1 VISDDKIHAV
11 MADIFS
17 YVFLRDD
24 IPISNALSAHDVQGW
39 GSFRQIEIIMACE
52 VAFSMKF
59 TSAEIDR
66 LLCLGDMVEIIA
78 RRGCLPASPR

>member
-1 VISDDKIHAV
+1 VIADDKIHAV

-17 YVFLRDD
+17 HVFLRDD

-39 GSFRQIEIIMACE
+39 DSFRQIEIIMASE
-52 VAFSMKF
+52 VAFGMKF

-66 LLCLGDMVEIIA
+66 LLRVGDMVEIIA
-78 RRGCLPASPR
+78 RRGTLPSSPR